1 MSSTGN
7 STPEQGPSRAGQG
20 RGFTQQLA
28 VATELPFV
36 LVASVVVGGLIGAG
50 VDRLLHTGPFGL
62 LVFGALGLFAG
73 VREILR
79 RVSKGSGARGTTGGQ
94 PPQQP

>member
-7 STPEQGPSRAGQG
+7 ATPPQGPSPAGPI

-62 LVFGALGLFAG
+62 LVFGILGFVAG
-73 VREILR
+73 VREVLR
-79 RVSKGSGARGTTGGQ
+79 RLGKSGDGGGGSSSK
-94 PPQQP
+94 